1 MKENFITFDIS
12 TLSLAEIS
20 RCANGNQFTAE
31 DIKKGVLVTGTY
43 GDGKFTAIGY
53 LRGMRV
59 NDSTGEVIYDI
70 VNAVNGEMSHAVSN
84 AMRVDSRMMPIVAGR
99 YPGSTP
105 FIGRV
110 CSCNGE
116 KTGIVCDDCIEYVDS
131 ESVYHLVPF
140 IEETN

>member
-1 MKENFITFDIS
+1 MKQNFITFDIS

-20 RCANGNQFTAE
+20 RCANGNRFTAE
-31 DIKKGVLVTGTY
+31 DIEKGVLVTGTY

-53 LRGMRV
+53 LRGMHV
-59 NDSTGEVIYDI
+59 NDSTGEVVYDI
-70 VNAVNGEMSHAVSN
+70 VNAVNGEFTQEVKN

-116 KTGIVCDDCIEYVDS
+116 KTGIDYGDCVEYVGS
-131 ESVYHLVPF
+131 EFVYHLVPF
-140 IEETN
+140 IKETK

>member
-20 RCANGNQFTAE
+20 RCAFGNQFDVD
-31 DIKKGVLVTGTY
+31 DIKKGVLVTGSY

-59 NDSTGEVIYDI
+59 NDSTGEVVYDI
-70 VNAVNGEMSHAVSN
+70 VNAVNGEMSHAVNN
-84 AMRVDSRMMPIVAGR
+84 AMRVDPRMMPIVAGR
-99 YPGSTP
+99 HPGSTP
-105 FIGRV
+105 FIGHV

-116 KTGIVCDDCIEYVDS
+116 RTGIAYGDHIEYVDS
-131 ESVYHLVPF
+131 EFVYHLVPF
-140 IEETN
+140 IKESN

>member
-20 RCANGNQFTAE
+20 RCATGNQFDAD

-53 LRGMRV
+53 LRGMRAY
-59 NDSTGEVIYDI
+59 NGEVVYDI
-70 VNAVNGEMSHAVSN
+70 VNAVNGEFTQEVKN
-84 AMRVDSRMMPIVAGR
+84 AMRVNASMMPIVAGR

-116 KTGIVCDDCIEYVDS
+116 KTGIASDDCIEYVDS
-131 ESVYHLVPF
+131 GFVYHLVPF
-140 IEETN
+140 IKETN